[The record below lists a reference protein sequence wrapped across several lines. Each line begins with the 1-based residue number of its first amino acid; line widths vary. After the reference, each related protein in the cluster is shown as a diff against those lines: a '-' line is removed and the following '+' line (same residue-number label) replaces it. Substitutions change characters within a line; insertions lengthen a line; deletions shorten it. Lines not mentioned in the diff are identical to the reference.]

1 MPRTIVLAYSGG
13 LDTSII
19 VPWLREHY
27 DAQVICV
34 AADIGQG
41 ERELAG
47 VRAKAI
53 ASGAL
58 ECYVEDLREEFV
70 RDFIFPTLRAGA
82 VYNRKY
88 LLGTSMA
95 RPLIARR
102 QVEVARRVGADALA
116 HGCTGKGNDQVR
128 FELTYAA
135 FAPDL
140 PVIAPWRE
148 WHIRSREDA
157 IAYAAERGIPVAA
170 TKEKIY
176 SRDANLWHLSHEGG
190 ILEDPNAAPP
200 GDLLQLTA
208 TPFEAP
214 DLPETVVI
222 GFEQGTPVS
231 VNGEQLDPVAL
242 IETLNAVGGKHGVGV
257 VDLVEDRL
265 VGMKSRGVYETP
277 GGALLYSAHSE
288 LEQLVLDRRTLS
300 AKDVIAPRYA
310 DLVYEGRWWT
320 TEREAYDA
328 FVTATQTRVSGTVAL
343 RLYKGS
349 ASVVGR
355 ESAHALYDERFVTFG
370 EDDVYQQSDAAGFIR
385 LFALPARVRALK
397 DQEIARTAAADAAS
411 AGPPA
416 QEPDGTSANGE
427 KPLDDVTSSSPE
439 LAVA

>member
-19 VPWLREHY
+19 VPWLRENY
-27 DAQVICV
+27 DARVICV

-41 ERELAG
+41 QKELAG
-47 VRAKAI
+47 VRAKAL
-53 ASGAL
+53 ASGAE
-58 ECYVEDLREEFV
+58 ECFIEDLRAEFV

-102 QVEVARRVGADALA
+102 QVEIARRVGADALA

-135 FAPDL
+135 FAPEL

-148 WHIRSREDA
+148 WSIRSREDA

-200 GDLLQLTA
+200 DDLFQLTA

-214 DLPETVVI
+214 DLPETVII

-242 IETLNAVGGKHGVGV
+242 VEELNAIAGKHGVGV

-265 VGMKSRGVYETP
+265 VGMKSRGIYETP
-277 GGALLYSAHSE
+277 GGSLLYSAHSE
-288 LEQLVLDRRTLS
+288 LEQLVLDRRTLA
-300 AKDVIAPRYA
+300 AKDLIAPRYA

-328 FVTATQTRVSGTVAL
+328 FVAVTQTRVSGSVSL

-355 ESAHALYDERFVTFG
+355 ESMHALYDERFVTFG

-397 DQEIARTAAADAAS
+397 DQEIARTAIV
-411 AGPPA
+411 
-416 QEPDGTSANGE
+416 
-427 KPLDDVTSSSPE
+427 DDVTASSGNAPAADKEIEDSPSTSPE